1 MRQNRTVQI
10 GLNSAHVVVY
20 RSDCRYLPYSS
31 RVFLSLCQYRS
42 RENGQ
47 NTKILEVRHFRKYE
61 NGRRRLL
68 GAQSINDERASKENQ
83 KLAMIH
89 HDRRHAYTHADNTHL
104 STHPHT

>member
-47 NTKILEVRHFRKYE
+47 NTKILEVRHFRMIRKWPPTAT
-61 NGRRRLL
+61 RR
-68 GAQSINDERASKENQ
+68 AK
-83 KLAMIH
+83 H
-89 HDRRHAYTHADNTHL
+89 
-104 STHPHT
+104 